1 MFTNTQDGDARLRA
15 WRSFRNDFPQDGTML
30 DVAQGFKDVKPKQR
44 YIDYYTPKTW
54 PNVFEIVSEGYLCQT
69 GLSIV
74 IASTLHN
81 FGFINTDSVK
91 FEMISNH
98 VTGTEGAIF
107 EVDGSF
113 FNFIPGELVGEKYV
127 RDNSVTF
134 HSSIITLD
142 KLYA

>member
-15 WRSFRNDFPQDGTML
+15 WRTFRNDFPEDGTLL
-30 DVAQGFKDVKPKQR
+30 DVALGFKSVKTKQR
-44 YIDYYTPKTW
+44 HLDYYNPRDW
-54 PNVFEIVSEGYLCQT
+54 PNVFDIVKDGLFCTT

-74 IASTLHN
+74 IASTLQN
-81 FGFINTDSVK
+81 LGFIKSNSVP

-98 VTGTEGAIF
+98 ITGAEGAIF
-107 EVDGSF
+107 EVDGKF
-113 FNFIPGELVGEKYV
+113 FNFIAGETHSEEYV

-134 HSSIITLD
+134 NKSIITLD

>member
-1 MFTNTQDGDARLRA
+1 MFTSTQDGDARLRA

-30 DVAQGFKDVKPKQR
+30 DVAQGFKDVKPLQR
-44 YIDYYTPKTW
+44 YIDYYTPSNW

-113 FNFIPGELVGEKYV
+113 FNFTPSEIVDEKYV

>member
-15 WRSFRNDFPQDGTML
+15 WRHFKDNFPQHGNML
-30 DVAQGFKDVKPKQR
+30 NVAQGFKDVKPRQR
-44 YIDYYTPKTW
+44 YIDYYTPSNW
-54 PNVFEIVSEGYLCQT
+54 PNVFEIVKEGYLCQT

-74 IASTLHN
+74 MVSTLHYFN
-81 FGFINTDSVK
+81 FINSDSVK

-107 EVDGSF
+107 DVDGSY
-113 FNFIPGELVGEKYV
+113 FNFTPGEIVSEKYV

-142 KLYA
+142 KLFA

>member
-15 WRSFRNDFPQDGTML
+15 WRSFRNDFPQDGTMF

-44 YIDYYTPKTW
+44 YIDYYTPDTW

-69 GLSIV
+69 GLTIV

-113 FNFIPGELVGEKYV
+113 FNFIPGELVDEKYV

-142 KLYA
+142 K

>member
-1 MFTNTQDGDARLRA
+1 MFTNTQDGNARLRA
-15 WRSFRNDFPQDGTML
+15 WRIFRNDFSEHGSML
-30 DVAQGFKDVKPKQR
+30 DVAIAFKDVKPKQR
-44 YIDYYTPKTW
+44 YIDYYNSDTW
-54 PNVFEIVSEGYLCQT
+54 PSVFEIVSEGYLCQT
-69 GLSIV
+69 GLSLV

-81 FGFINTDSVK
+81 LGFINAESLK

-107 EVDGSF
+107 EVEGSF
-113 FNFIPGELVGEKYV
+113 FNFTPGEITSEKYV

>member
-15 WRSFRNDFPQDGTML
+15 WRTFRNNFPQDGTIL
-30 DVAQGFKDVKPKQR
+30 DVAKAFKDVKPKQR
-44 YIDYYTPKTW
+44 YIDYYTTKSW
-54 PNVFEIVSEGYLCQT
+54 PNAFEIVSEGYLCQT

-74 IASTLHN
+74 IASTLHYFN
-81 FGFINTDSVK
+81 FINTESIK

-107 EVDGSF
+107 EVNGSY
-113 FNFIPGELVGEKYV
+113 FNFSPGEIVSEKYV

-142 KLYA
+142 KLFA

>member
-1 MFTNTQDGDARLRA
+1 MFTNTQDGNARLRA

-44 YIDYYTPKTW
+44 YIDYYSPHDW

-113 FNFIPGELVGEKYV
+113 FNFTPGEIVDKKYV

>member
-1 MFTNTQDGDARLRA
+1 MFNNTQDGDARLRA
-15 WRSFRNDFPQDGTML
+15 WRTFRNDFPHNGTAL
-30 DVAQGFKDVKPKQR
+30 DVALGFKGIKPKPR
-44 YIDYYTPKTW
+44 YIDYYNPQDW
-54 PNVFEIVSEGYLCQT
+54 PNVFDIVKEGYLCQS
-69 GLSIV
+69 GVSIV

-81 FGFINTDSVK
+81 LGFINTESLN

-98 VTGTEGAIF
+98 VTGAEGAIF

-113 FNFIPGELVGEKYV
+113 FNFISGEISTEKFV

-134 HSSIITLD
+134 HSGIITLD

>member
-15 WRSFRNDFPQDGTML
+15 WRSFRNNFPQDGTML

-44 YIDYYTPKTW
+44 YIDYYTPGTW

-113 FNFIPGELVGEKYV
+113 FNFIPGKLVDEKYV

-142 KLYA
+142 KLFA

>member
-1 MFTNTQDGDARLRA
+1 MFRNTQDGNARLRA

-44 YIDYYTPKTW
+44 YIDYYSPHDW

-113 FNFIPGELVGEKYV
+113 FNFTPGEIVDKKYV

>member
-113 FNFIPGELVGEKYV
+113 FNFIPGELVDEKYV